1 VTRFSG
7 TAWHYARY
15 RKPYP
20 SELFELL
27 RSRFALDRVL
37 DVAAGTGLAALP
49 LAALAREVVALD
61 VEPEMLAELSAVAP
75 PNVTTV
81 VRPAEE
87 IDESLGSFTLA
98 TIARAFHWLE
108 RDEVLR
114 RLHRVSPGLAI
125 FGSGWPEGDPWD
137 ALVDLAPRYVG
148 DRRPRHS
155 GETWAEVVARSPYGS
170 CEEVELEADW
180 HWTADELLGYALSL
194 SWAAPPLLGDDA
206 AAFVDELRDA
216 IGRGPWV
223 EHVRFEV
230 LLSGGRDE

>member
-1 VTRFSG
+1 MSRFRG
-7 TAWHYARY
+7 AAWHYARF

-20 SELFELL
+20 PELFELL
-27 RSRFALDRVL
+27 RARFALDRVL

-49 LAALAREVVALD
+49 LAEHAGEVVALD
-61 VEPEMLAELSAVAP
+61 VEPAMLEELQAVAP
-75 PNVTTV
+75 SNVTTV
-81 VRPAEE
+81 VRAAEE

-98 TIARAFHWLE
+98 TIGRAFHWLE

-125 FGSGWPEGDPWD
+125 FGSGWPAGEPWD
-137 ALVDLAPRYVG
+137 AVVDLSARYVG

-155 GETWAEVVARSPYGS
+155 GETWADVVARSPYRT
-170 CEEVELEADW
+170 CEEVELAADW
-180 HWTADELLGYALSL
+180 HWSADEVVGHTLSL
-194 SWAAPPLLGDDA
+194 SWASPALLGDRLDV
-206 AAFVDELRDA
+206 FVDELRAA
-216 IGRGPWV
+216 IGHGPWV